1 MSKENNMTMPDTQG
15 AGAPGSGVA
24 TDGQETG
31 GARGQ
36 IRQVK
41 DQVVD
46 QAKSTF
52 RQARDSATSS
62 LADSRRQAADQV
74 GGLASALHSAG
85 QHLRGEN
92 QERIAGM
99 ADSFADQVDQIAS
112 YLRDVDVQRVARD
125 VEDLARR
132 QPALVFGAAFAL
144 GLIGARFLKSSERRS
159 TGGYDEFDDYEEFG
173 YETIR
178 PGGQAA
184 GLGYDESID
193 APGSRGTMGGGYA
206 GA

>member
-1 MSKENNMTMPDTQG
+1 MTMPDTQG
-15 AGAPGSGVA
+15 AGSPYSGID
-24 TDGQETG
+24 TDSQETG

-36 IRQVK
+36 FRQVK

-46 QAKSTF
+46 QAKSTL
-52 RQARDSATSS
+52 REARDRATSS

-85 QHLRGEN
+85 QHLRQEE
-92 QERIAGM
+92 QERIAGL
-99 ADSFADQVDQIAS
+99 ADSFADQVDQVAS

-125 VEDLARR
+125 VETLARR

-144 GLIGARFLKSSERRS
+144 GLLGARFLKSSERRPA
-159 TGGYDEFDDYEEFG
+159 TDEYDDYEDYG
-173 YETIR
+173 YESIR
-178 PGGQAA
+178 AGGQPA
-184 GLGYDESID
+184 GLGYSEAAEI
-193 APGSRGTMGGGYA
+193 AGPGHTTGGRNV

>member
-1 MSKENNMTMPDTQG
+1 MTMPDTQG
-15 AGAPGSGVA
+15 AGTPASGIG
-24 TDGQETG
+24 TDEQETG

-52 RQARDSATSS
+52 RQARDQATSS

-85 QHLRGEN
+85 EHLRGEQ
-92 QERIAGM
+92 QERIAGL
-99 ADSFADQVDQIAS
+99 ADSFADQVDQVAS
-112 YLRDVDVQRVARD
+112 YLRDVDFQRVARD

-159 TGGYDEFDDYEEFG
+159 DVEEFEDYDEYG
-173 YETIR
+173 YGTIR
-178 PGGQAA
+178 AGGQAA
-184 GLGYDESID
+184 GLGFDESAD
-193 APGSRGTMGGGYA
+193 FPGSRGTTGGGYA

>member
-1 MSKENNMTMPDTQG
+1 MTMPDTQG
-15 AGAPGSGVA
+15 TGTPGSGID

-36 IRQVK
+36 IRQVR

-46 QAKSTF
+46 QAKSSF
-52 RQARDSATSS
+52 RQARDRASSS
-62 LADSRRQAADQV
+62 LADSRRDAAEQV

-85 QHLRGEN
+85 QHLREE
-92 QERIAGM
+92 QQDKIAGL
-99 ADSFADQVDQIAS
+99 ADSFADQVDQVAS
-112 YLRDVDVQRVARD
+112 YLRYEDFQRVARD
-125 VEDLARR
+125 VESLARR

-144 GLIGARFLKSSERRS
+144 GLIGARFLKSSERRAS
-159 TGGYDEFDDYEEFG
+159 SDEFDDYDEYG

-184 GLGYDESID
+184 GLGFDES
-193 APGSRGTMGGGYA
+193 ANLPGSRGTAGGGYA